1 MEFTET
7 KIATYTG
14 ERTRIQL
21 LKMTELFVGINDEV
35 PDILEIKYQIRINR
49 KRVYTTGF
57 EYDARKYFATVV
69 QNDILQLKIY

>member
-1 MEFTET
+1 MEFKET

-14 ERTRIQL
+14 ERTRVQL
-21 LKMTELFVGINDEV
+21 LKLTNTFIDLENDYTDTV
-35 PDILEIKYQIRINR
+35 IKYQIRINR

-57 EYDARKYFATVV
+57 EYDARKYFATIV